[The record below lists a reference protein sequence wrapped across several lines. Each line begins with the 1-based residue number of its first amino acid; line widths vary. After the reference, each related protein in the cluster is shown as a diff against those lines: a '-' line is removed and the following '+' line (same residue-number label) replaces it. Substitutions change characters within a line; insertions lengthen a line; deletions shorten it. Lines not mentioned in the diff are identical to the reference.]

1 MSYPFPFSDSDNHDV
16 CETLKQ
22 DTCNHV
28 ALCETV
34 NDSAIVEMQFV
45 RDGVCDAAAAC
56 HLGELSAYAKMSAHS
71 GAVDSGPSSASTLFA
86 TFPRGILAEMG

>member
-1 MSYPFPFSDSDNHDV
+1 MSYPSPFSDSDYHDL
-16 CETLKQ
+16 CEALKQ
-22 DTCNHV
+22 NTCNHV

-34 NDSAIVEMQFV
+34 NDRALVEIQFV

-71 GAVDSGPSSASTLFA
+71 AAVDSGPSSKSTLVA
-86 TFPRGILAEMG
+86 TFPL